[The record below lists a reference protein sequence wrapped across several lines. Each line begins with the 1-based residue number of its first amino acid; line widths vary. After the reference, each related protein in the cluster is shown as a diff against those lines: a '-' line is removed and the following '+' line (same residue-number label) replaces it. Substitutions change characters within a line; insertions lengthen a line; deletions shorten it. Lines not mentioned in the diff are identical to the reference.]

1 MRSTS
6 KHPKLKKNKNRS
18 TNDALFFKVIS
29 FEIRKQI
36 IGFPLTRRSNVR
48 MKDIEKYPQY
58 NNIGNQLKM
67 PCTTPRNTRSLS
79 LLQIHGS
86 CRCLSIF
93 ILHLRQ

>member
-6 KHPKLKKNKNRS
+6 TSKTKKNKDRS

-48 MKDIEKYPQY
+48 MKRHRKISTIQQY
-58 NNIGNQLKM
+58 W
-67 PCTTPRNTRSLS
+67 
-79 LLQIHGS
+79 
-86 CRCLSIF
+86 
-93 ILHLRQ
+93 